1 MLKDLNM
8 EIRTKLAL
16 CILMG
21 MSIFAMVACVVKT
34 IELQVLGT
42 RDDFT
47 WHASAFVIWFTVENY
62 VVIIA
67 ASIPTLRP
75 LALKL
80 FRCLRDRTS
89 ASRQQ
94 AGSTDKTPPP
104 AYGHADSWGSRV
116 SRPRPIRLS
125 SNRHAA
131 KVEVEPPYV
140 HPKQRSPP
148 PPGTI
153 RKTIS
158 IYVRADD
165 GEDIE
170 FQHLGSGVHTR
181 ISSGGRTQDTSRY
194 GDGWKRTGAG
204 ASGGKATQPQQ
215 LPVESESR
223 KQLLSARESEESRG
237 DGDRD
242 LERQ

>member
-1 MLKDLNM
+1 
-8 EIRTKLAL
+8 
-16 CILMG
+16 MG

-34 IELQVLGT
+34 IELRVLGS
-42 RDDFT
+42 REDFT

-75 LALKL
+75 LALKF
-80 FRCLRDRTS
+80 FRSLRTRTS

-104 AYGHADSWGSRV
+104 AYGQADSWGSRV
-116 SRPRPIRLS
+116 SRPRPVRLT
-125 SNRHAA
+125 SNRQASR
-131 KVEVEPPYV
+131 VEVEPPYV

-158 IYVRADD
+158 IYVRSDD

-170 FQHLGSGVHTR
+170 FEHLSGGVHTR
-181 ISSGGRTQDTSRY
+181 ISAGGRTRDTSGY
-194 GDGWKRTGAG
+194 GDGWKRTSAG
-204 ASGGKATQPQQ
+204 APEERAGHSQQ
-215 LPVESESR
+215 LPIESGSR
-223 KQLLSARESEESRG
+223 KQLLPARESEESR
-237 DGDRD
+237 DYQDRD